1 MGHDFQARVSW
12 EKHSVVMMDNR
23 QLLHT
28 GTMDYDT
35 EVSARHL
42 FRLAAMTEVPI
53 PVSDG
58 LRD

>member
-1 MGHDFQARVSW
+1 
-12 EKHSVVMMDNR
+12 
-23 QLLHT
+23 
-28 GTMDYDT
+28 MDYDT